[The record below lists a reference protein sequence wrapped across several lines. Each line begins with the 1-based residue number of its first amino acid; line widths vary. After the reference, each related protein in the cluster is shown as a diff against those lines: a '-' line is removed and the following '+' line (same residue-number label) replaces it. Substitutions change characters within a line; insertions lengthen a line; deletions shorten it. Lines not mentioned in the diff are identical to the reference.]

1 MELLDAIEELE
12 QPRSA
17 GPGQCAAPQQDLDF
31 VERQVLFVQQ
41 KLRELWLRKRGIGAE
56 ISRIPFYWVFSKLLR
71 LIEEYPDGLTEAVV
85 VTELAKSLKQKEA
98 GIAEQ
103 EVGTPMKKKRKIRDE
118 EDMGDLLAE
127 GEQEA
132 LQAKVTG
139 YGNHRLTIEMENA
152 KDVMAHM

>member
-1 MELLDAIEELE
+1 M
-12 QPRSA
+12 RSS
-17 GPGQCAAPQQDLDF
+17 QQDLDF

-56 ISRIPFYWVFSKLLR
+56 IPRIPFYWVFSKLLR
-71 LIEEYPDGLTEAVV
+71 LVEEYPDGLTEA
-85 VTELAKSLKQKEA
+85 QKEA
-98 GIAEQ
+98 GNAEQ

-152 KDVMAHM
+152 KDVMAHMW

>member
-12 QPRSA
+12 RPA
-17 GPGQCAAPQQDLDF
+17 DAAPDF

-41 KLRELWLRKRGIGAE
+41 KLRDLWCRKRGSGGDIP
-56 ISRIPFYWVFSKLLR
+56 SVPFYWVFSKLLR

-85 VTELAKSLKQKEA
+85 VTELAKVLKQKEA
-98 GIAEQ
+98 GDAEQ
-103 EVGTPMKKKRKIRDE
+103 GVGNQRKKRKIRDA
-118 EDMGDLLAE
+118 EDMGELLAE

-152 KDVMAHM
+152 KDVTAHM